1 MKLITRSRRI
11 NRYKITLKKT
21 LLSPLDESKSVES
34 EKNLDNI
41 RINQIREE
49 CNKLRDRFLKLKM
62 KEIRTNLYK
71 IENKKNL
78 STQKV
83 ITFKI
88 SVNRGGSYIDSP
100 K

>member
-11 NRYKITLKKT
+11 NRYKSTLKKT

>member
-1 MKLITRSRRI
+1 
-11 NRYKITLKKT
+11 
-21 LLSPLDESKSVES
+21 
-34 EKNLDNI
+34 
-41 RINQIREE
+41 
-49 CNKLRDRFLKLKM
+49 M

-100 K
+100 KWIKNNNKKKTIKNPEKIMMINAFNMF